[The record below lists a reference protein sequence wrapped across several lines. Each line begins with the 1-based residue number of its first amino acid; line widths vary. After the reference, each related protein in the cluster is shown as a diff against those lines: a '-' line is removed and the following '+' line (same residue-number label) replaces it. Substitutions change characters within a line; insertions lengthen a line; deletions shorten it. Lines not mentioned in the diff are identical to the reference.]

1 MLKKP
6 KNNGYHRLINQR
18 TGKIK
23 ILKHYKNSL
32 IHGKFIFY
40 WDNGQVHLTGQY
52 DKSKRIGN
60 WKTYDSNGNL
70 ILEENFNNLNPHNEK
85 KLTLLPI

>member
-6 KNNGYHRLINQR
+6 KKNGFYKLVNQR

-23 ILKHYKNSL
+23 ILKHYKNET

-40 WDNGQVHLTGQY
+40 WDNGQIHITGQY
-52 DKSKRIGN
+52 DKMKRIGI
-60 WKTYDSNGNL
+60 WRTYDPDGNL
-70 ILEENFNNLNPHNEK
+70 ILEENHGSLQTSMTNLLE
-85 KLTLLPI
+85 I